1 MKNEIQKIL
10 RKWEGNLRR
19 NGSMDA
25 TRFSQVSNEIDSYIR
40 TSKNTQVVRLLTS
53 CRDSTLSASP
63 NNDKI
68 LRNVRHAL
76 FLSRRRSTMRKE
88 NLDSMLTLVSASVTR
103 PFQRNCIQRS

>member
-40 TSKNTQVVRLLTS
+40 TSKNTQVARLLTS

-76 FLSRRRSTMRKE
+76 FLLQKE
-88 NLDSMLTLVSASVTR
+88 INDDIFFFLS
-103 PFQRNCIQRS
+103 I